1 MNERTPTA
9 EVAAGPRRV
18 PPGWRVRF
26 AHHRITLDDGH
37 RIGVS
42 VGGRGVPL
50 VFFHGIGMNRRAYL
64 RLLNRLPQLGFLVV
78 AIDAPGH
85 GDSLAPP
92 RGQDTFGRR
101 VAITERVLD
110 ALGIERAVLVGHSMG
125 GRTAAELA
133 ARRPERT
140 LAVVLIDPAL
150 GDEFDEDRSRVRSPL
165 KLGAGLAAGVADLA
179 RDRVGLKTFDYV
191 YHVQNVGSVMMRT
204 LLRPGDF
211 MAAAKAIA
219 SADLSAIALRRIAHN
234 RTPVAIVHGE
244 KDMLVSLQSAA
255 GAAHLSGAALV
266 TLPRAFHSWVLTTPW
281 TFSAIMAQLLAE
293 RRLGPDLYKA
303 LARCAATTPTPEK
316 PGTLYRRGSPALS
329 MAPPLSVIGAAEP
342 RQQHR
347 FHEFRIWE

>member
-1 MNERTPTA
+1 MTDQTPPTH
-9 EVAAGPRRV
+9 VDDTTGVV
-18 PPGWRVRF
+18 PSGWRVKF
-26 AHHRITLDDGH
+26 AHHTIALDDGH

-64 RLLNRLPQLGFLVV
+64 RLLNRLPQMGFLVV

-92 RGQDTFGRR
+92 RAQDTFGSR

-110 ALGIERAVLVGHSMG
+110 ALGIQRAVLVGHSMG

-140 LAVVLIDPAL
+140 LAVILIDPAL
-150 GDEFDEDRSRVRSPL
+150 GDEFDDARSRVRSPL
-165 KLGAGLAAGVADLA
+165 KMGAGLAAGVADLA
-179 RDRVGLKTFDYV
+179 RDRVGLKNFDYV
-191 YHVQNVGSVMMRT
+191 YHAQNVGALFVRA

-211 MAAAKAIA
+211 LAAAKAIA
-219 SADLSAIALRRIAHN
+219 TADLSAIAMHRIAHN
-234 RTPVAIVHGE
+234 QTPVAIVHGE

-255 GAAHLSGAALV
+255 GAAQISGAVLV

-281 TFSAIMAQLLAE
+281 TFSAIMHQLLSE
-293 RRLGPDLYKA
+293 HRLGADLDKA
-303 LARCAATTPTPEK
+303 LARCATSTPTPEK
-316 PGTLYRRGSPALS
+316 PGVLYRRGAPVLS
-329 MAPPLSVIGAAEP
+329 MAPPLRVIGAAEP

-347 FHEFRIWE
+347 YHEFRIWE

>member
-1 MNERTPTA
+1 MKEQTPAA
-9 EVAAGPRRV
+9 EVGESRGAIPA
-18 PPGWRVRF
+18 GWRVRF

-50 VFFHGIGMNRRAYL
+50 VFFHGIGLHRRAYL

-85 GDSLAPP
+85 GESLAPP

-150 GDEFDEDRSRVRSPL
+150 GDEFDEARARVRSPL
-165 KLGAGLAAGVADLA
+165 RMGAGLAAGVADLA
-179 RDRVGLKTFDYV
+179 RDRVGLRHFDYV
-191 YHVQNVGSVMMRT
+191 YHAQNIGSVMMRT

-211 MAAAKAIA
+211 LAAAKAIA
-219 SADLSAIALRRIAHN
+219 TADLSAIAMRRIAHN
-234 RTPVAIVHGE
+234 KTPAVVVHGE
-244 KDMLVSLQSAA
+244 KDMLVSLQSAL
-255 GAAHLSGAALV
+255 GAAQLGGAVLV

-281 TFSAIMAQLLAE
+281 TFSAIMQQLLAE
-293 RRLGPDLYKA
+293 RRLGPEVYKA
-303 LARCAATTPTPEK
+303 MARCAATTPTPDK
-316 PGTLYRRGSPALS
+316 PGTLYRRGAPALS

-342 RQQHR
+342 RQQR
-347 FHEFRIWE
+347 RYHEFRIWE